1 MAVFDGAVFDGPDV
15 FDTGVV
21 VPAAKWQGKLRRR
34 RILTRYIGQRAQN
47 LTEDEA
53 IALAAALGMDPGALS
68 ALLAATD
75 ETIA

>member
-34 RILTRYIGQRAQN
+34 RILTRYIGQRAEQ

-53 IALAAALGMDPGALS
+53 IALAATLGMDPGALI
-68 ALLAATD
+68 ALLAASEKTS
-75 ETIA
+75 A